1 MRGKQYGAVI
11 HAHRATTPI
20 LIIVLSV
27 ALHTTA
33 KAEAAAD
40 TPPPATGRHW
50 AISIW
55 GVSYHTN
62 RSTDFEKA
70 NWGLGLRYS
79 ARPRWHW
86 LGDDVDNRVF
96 VEADALRNSN
106 RGIVLPLSA
115 GLEYRIARVAHK
127 CGLFAVGAFT
137 VAYYE
142 NPITETTQIKYGP
155 VPGVAIGCG
164 HVKLNTTAVLSASR
178 VPLAALVGSI
188 TILF

>member
-1 MRGKQYGAVI
+1 M
-11 HAHRATTPI
+11 PI
-20 LIIVLSV
+20 LVMVLSV
-27 ALHTTA
+27 ALHA
-33 KAEAAAD
+33 AANGEATAD

-50 AISIW
+50 GISIW

-62 RSTDFEKA
+62 RRTDFEKA

-79 ARPRWHW
+79 ARPRWRW
-86 LGDDVDNRVF
+86 LGDEVDNRVF

-115 GLEYRIARVAHK
+115 GLEYRIARIAHR

-142 NPITETTQIKYGP
+142 NPIMETTQIKYGP

-164 HVKLNTTAVLSASR
+164 RLKFNTSAVLSASR
-178 VPLAALVGSI
+178 VPLAALVGSM